1 MQKGAVSS
9 DDLRRIQA
17 ALDGVDEALDRGEPL
32 DAAGLLRLARGLSY
46 AELPAPHRGI
56 ISFAEYCS
64 REFADQAARH
74 CLLPYLWAQVR
85 TVVRQA
91 GGKVEPSVFVAD
103 GARGL
108 LVRGDLSLRGC
119 PALTVLPACLS
130 VGRRFDLGYC
140 TGLNSLPD
148 ALTVTEDL
156 LLYDCTALRGL
167 PDDLFVG
174 AGLIVDGC
182 SDVVIKDAYRLKQAG
197 RVGGEIFY
205 NT

>member
-1 MQKGAVSS
+1 
-9 DDLRRIQA
+9 
-17 ALDGVDEALDRGEPL
+17 
-32 DAAGLLRLARGLSY
+32 
-46 AELPAPHRGI
+46 
-56 ISFAEYCS
+56 
-64 REFADQAARH
+64 
-74 CLLPYLWAQVR
+74 
-85 TVVRQA
+85 
-91 GGKVEPSVFVAD
+91 
-103 GARGL
+103 
-108 LVRGDLSLRGC
+108 
-119 PALTVLPACLS
+119 VLPACLS